1 MKAQIMA
8 LKLSKLPKR
17 TPIKINIVLNPETHE
32 AMIDYA
38 RIYEETYG
46 SKESIEELI
55 PFMITSYLD
64 NDHAFK
70 KARKLFSV
78 SD

>member
-1 MKAQIMA
+1 MA

-17 TPIKINIVLNPETHE
+17 TPVKINVVLNPETHE

-46 SKESIEELI
+46 NKESIEELI

-64 NDHAFK
+64 NDYAFK
-70 KARKLFSV
+70 KARKLFSR
-78 SD
+78 SSN

>member
-1 MKAQIMA
+1 MT

-17 TPIKINIVLNPETHE
+17 TPAKISIVLNPETHA

-55 PFMITSYLD
+55 PFMIANYLD

-70 KARKLFSV
+70 KARKLNNTTKS
-78 SD
+78 

>member
-1 MKAQIMA
+1 MA

-17 TPIKINIVLNPETHE
+17 TPVKINIVLNPITHD
-32 AMIDYA
+32 AMLDYA

-46 SKESIEELI
+46 NKESIEELI
-55 PFMITSYLD
+55 PFMITAFLD

-70 KARKLFSV
+70 RAKKFGIRPPFK
-78 SD
+78 

>member
-1 MKAQIMA
+1 MA

-17 TPIKINIVLNPETHE
+17 TPVKINVVLNPETHD

-38 RIYEETYG
+38 RIYEETYS

-55 PFMITSYLD
+55 PYMIVGFLE

-70 KARKLFSV
+70 KARRNLNEVQLSNKN
-78 SD
+78 

>member
-1 MKAQIMA
+1 MA

-17 TPIKINIVLNPETHE
+17 TPVKMSIILTPETHE

-46 SKESIEELI
+46 NKESIEELI
-55 PFMITSYLD
+55 PFMIVSFLE
-64 NDHAFK
+64 NDHTFK
-70 KARKLFSV
+70 RTRKVGVRSPIK
-78 SD
+78 

>member
-1 MKAQIMA
+1 MA

-17 TPIKINIVLNPETHE
+17 TPVKINIVLNPETHD
-32 AMIDYA
+32 AMTDYA

-46 SKESIEELI
+46 NKENIEELI
-55 PFMITSYLD
+55 PFMIASYLD

-70 KARKLFSV
+70 KARKLFSRGTN
-78 SD
+78 

>member
-1 MKAQIMA
+1 MKGLRMA

-17 TPIKINIVLNPETHE
+17 TPVKVIIALNPEIHD

-38 RIYEETYG
+38 EIYEQTYG
-46 SKESIEELI
+46 SKERIEDLI
-55 PFMITSYLD
+55 PFMIAGFLD

-70 KARKLFSV
+70 RARKGIVV
-78 SD
+78 SN